1 MPEERSLEEQVV
13 AQVLQLGLSS
23 QVDSAEAVNV
33 EVRTDLP
40 QVVQG
45 QVNALA
51 VSGQG
56 MVIQDIRMQ
65 ELEVQTDRIS
75 VNLLSALLGKL
86 ELDHPVNAS
95 ARITFTEADLNQTIN
110 ADQVVQMMRPLELEV
125 EGEIVQV
132 ELQFP
137 LRVQLPGG
145 GRIQLAGTAELRKV
159 SGSRQVGFEA
169 VIVPCNGSLPMLIE
183 SFGCQPGQGLTLEF
197 TIALMQKFKELLSL
211 PRLEIAGM
219 AVRLN
224 RVDVQAG
231 SLTIESEA
239 HVHQIPSL

>member
-132 ELQFP
+132 EL
-137 LRVQLPGG
+137 
-145 GRIQLAGTAELRKV
+145 
-159 SGSRQVGFEA
+159 
-169 VIVPCNGSLPMLIE
+169 
-183 SFGCQPGQGLTLEF
+183 
-197 TIALMQKFKELLSL
+197 
-211 PRLEIAGM
+211 
-219 AVRLN
+219 
-224 RVDVQAG
+224 
-231 SLTIESEA
+231 
-239 HVHQIPSL
+239 